1 MTDREPRH
9 ESQPELHPD
18 PEQRQAVDSADSGD
32 ARAFVLAARVRLM
45 AFDVDGTLTDGG
57 ILISADGEL
66 FKRFSVRDGL
76 GLVLL
81 QQAGIRVA
89 LVTGRNSEIVSRR
102 ARELQIDT
110 VLQGV
115 ADKAQAMRE
124 LCEQRG
130 LSLEQAGFMG
140 DDWPDLPA
148 MQAVGFAATV
158 PDAATEVRRIA
169 HFVATAPAGAGAAR
183 ELAEFVLR
191 AQNRLESS
199 LGRFDGRTA

>member
-1 MTDREPRH
+1 M
-9 ESQPELHPD
+9 
-18 PEQRQAVDSADSGD
+18 SASH
-32 ARAFVLAARVRLM
+32 AQERAATVRLM

-57 ILISADGEL
+57 LHIGASGEA

-89 LVTGRNSEIVSRR
+89 LVTGRSSEIVSQR
-102 ARELQIDT
+102 ARELRIET

-115 ADKAQAMRE
+115 ADKAQAMRD
-124 LCEQRG
+124 LCDQAG
-130 LSLEQAGFMG
+130 LTLEQAGFMG

-158 PDAATEVRRIA
+158 PDADAQVRRIA
-169 HFVATAPAGAGAAR
+169 HFVAGAPAGGGAAR

-191 AQNRLESS
+191 AQNRFESS

>member
-1 MTDREPRH
+1 MTDH
-9 ESQPELHPD
+9 ESDRESDREKTQTAGSGLL
-18 PEQRQAVDSADSGD
+18 RDS
-32 ARAFVLAARVRLM
+32 RAHALAARVRLM

-57 ILISADGEL
+57 IVIGAGGEL

-89 LVTGRNSEIVSRR
+89 LVTGRNSEIVTRR
-102 ARELQIDT
+102 ARELKIET

-115 ADKAQAMRE
+115 GDKAQAMRY
-124 LCEQRG
+124 LCEQEG
-130 LSLEQAGFMG
+130 LTLEQAGFMG

-158 PDAATEVRRIA
+158 PDADAEVRRIA
-169 HFVATAPAGAGAAR
+169 HFVASAPAGSGAAR
-183 ELAEFVLR
+183 ELAEFLLR
-191 AQNRLESS
+191 AQNRFESS
-199 LGRFDGRTA
+199 IGRFDGRTA

>member
-1 MTDREPRH
+1 MTDRQSDAKSDRGKTQNP
-9 ESQPELHPD
+9 
-18 PEQRQAVDSADSGD
+18 DSAPDSAHAGD
-32 ARAFVLAARVRLM
+32 ARALALAARVKLM

-57 ILISADGEL
+57 ILIGAAGEL

-89 LVTGRNSEIVSRR
+89 LVTGRRSEIVAQR
-102 ARELQIDT
+102 ARELKIDT

-124 LCEQRG
+124 LCEQGG
-130 LSLEQAGFMG
+130 LTLEQAGFMG

-148 MQAVGFAATV
+148 MQAVGFAAAV
-158 PDAATEVRRIA
+158 PDAAMEVRRLA
-169 HFVATAPAGAGAAR
+169 HFVASAPAGAGAAR

-191 AQNRLESS
+191 AQNRLASS

>member
-1 MTDREPRH
+1 MTDS
-9 ESQPELHPD
+9 ESNATFNCEKASHPD
-18 PEQRQAVDSADSGD
+18 SAHAGN
-32 ARAFVLAARVRLM
+32 ARALALAARVRLM

-57 ILISADGEL
+57 ILISAGGEL

-89 LVTGRNSEIVSRR
+89 LVTGRSSEIVTQR
-102 ARELQIDT
+102 ARELRIDT

-115 ADKAQAMRE
+115 ANKAQAMRE
-124 LCEQRG
+124 LCVQEG
-130 LSLEQAGFMG
+130 LTLEQAGFMG
-140 DDWPDLPA
+140 DVWPDLPA
-148 MQAVGFAATV
+148 MQAVGFAAAV
-158 PDAATEVRRIA
+158 PDAAMEVRRLA
-169 HFVATAPAGAGAAR
+169 HFVARAPAGAGAAR

>member
-1 MTDREPRH
+1 MTDSESNATSKREKAP
-9 ESQPELHPD
+9 HPD
-18 PEQRQAVDSADSGD
+18 SAHAGD
-32 ARAFVLAARVRLM
+32 ARALALAARVRLM

-57 ILISADGEL
+57 ILISAGGEL

-89 LVTGRNSEIVSRR
+89 LVTGRSSEIVAQR
-102 ARELQIDT
+102 ARELKIDT

-124 LCEQRG
+124 LCAQGG
-130 LSLEQAGFMG
+130 LALEQAGFMG

-148 MQAVGFAATV
+148 MQAVGFAAAV
-158 PDAATEVRRIA
+158 PDAAMEVRRLA
-169 HFVATAPAGAGAAR
+169 HYVARAPAGAGAAR

>member
-1 MTDREPRH
+1 MTDPEPNREPDC
-9 ESQPELHPD
+9 EKALT
-18 PEQRQAVDSADSGD
+18 ADSAISRDS
-32 ARAFVLAARVRLM
+32 RAYALAARVRLM

-57 ILISADGEL
+57 IVIGAGGEL

-89 LVTGRNSEIVSRR
+89 LVTGRSSEIVSQR
-102 ARELQIDT
+102 ARELRIET

-115 ADKAQAMRE
+115 ADKAQAMRD
-124 LCEQRG
+124 LCDQEG
-130 LSLEQAGFMG
+130 LTLEQAGFMG

-158 PDAATEVRRIA
+158 PDADAQVRRIA
-169 HFVATAPAGAGAAR
+169 HFVAGAPAGGGAAR

-191 AQNRLESS
+191 AQNRFESS

>member
-1 MTDREPRH
+1 MTNREPDH
-9 ESQPELHPD
+9 KKTQTAD
-18 PEQRQAVDSADSGD
+18 PALSRDSRAVA
-32 ARAFVLAARVRLM
+32 LAAQVRLM

-57 ILISADGEL
+57 ILISAGGEL

-89 LVTGRNSEIVSRR
+89 LVTGRNSEIVTQR
-102 ARELQIDT
+102 ARELRIET

-115 ADKAQAMRE
+115 ADKAQAMRD
-124 LCEQRG
+124 LCHQAG
-130 LSLEQAGFMG
+130 VTLEQAGFMG

-148 MQAVGFAATV
+148 MQTVGFAATV
-158 PDAATEVRRIA
+158 PDADAEVRRIA
-169 HFVATAPAGAGAAR
+169 HFVAGAPAGAGAAR

-191 AQNRLESS
+191 AQNRFESS

>member
-1 MTDREPRH
+1 MTDHEPDRDTT
-9 ESQPELHPD
+9 QT
-18 PEQRQAVDSADSGD
+18 ADA
-32 ARAFVLAARVRLM
+32 ARARAARAIALAARVRLM

-57 ILISADGEL
+57 IVIGAGGEL

-89 LVTGRNSEIVSRR
+89 LVTGRHSEIVTQR
-102 ARELQIDT
+102 ARELKIET

-115 ADKAQAMRE
+115 ADKAQAMRD
-124 LCEQRG
+124 LCEQEG
-130 LSLEQAGFMG
+130 LTLEQAGFMG

-148 MQAVGFAATV
+148 MQVVGFAATV
-158 PDAATEVRRIA
+158 PDADTEVRRIA
-169 HFVATAPAGAGAAR
+169 HFVASVPAGAGAAR

-191 AQNRLESS
+191 AQNRFESS
-199 LGRFDGRTA
+199 LGRFDGRKA

>member
-1 MTDREPRH
+1 MTDS
-9 ESQPELHPD
+9 ESDARFKRDTSSNP
-18 PEQRQAVDSADSGD
+18 DSAHAGD
-32 ARAFVLAARVRLM
+32 TRALALAARVKLM

-57 ILISADGEL
+57 ILISAGGEL

-76 GLVLL
+76 GLVML

-89 LVTGRNSEIVSRR
+89 LVTGRSSEIVAQR
-102 ARELQIDT
+102 ARELKIDT

-115 ADKAQAMRE
+115 ADKAHAMRE
-124 LCEQRG
+124 LCEQGG
-130 LSLEQAGFMG
+130 LTLEQAGFMG

-148 MQAVGFAATV
+148 MQAVGFAAAV
-158 PDAATEVRRIA
+158 PDAAIEVQRIA
-169 HFVATAPAGAGAAR
+169 HYVARAPAGAGAAR